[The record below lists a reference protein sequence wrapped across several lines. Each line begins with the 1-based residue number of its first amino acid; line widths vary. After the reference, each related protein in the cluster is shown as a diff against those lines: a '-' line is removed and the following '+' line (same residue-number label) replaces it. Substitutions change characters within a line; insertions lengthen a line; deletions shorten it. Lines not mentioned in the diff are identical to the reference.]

1 MDIEQIYSIENDTLI
16 IKLHINEEIIQ
27 GILSTFIEDDH
38 ESYYSYVSLTI
49 CQRGGKNSRNCN
61 LKNYFLPNEK
71 IYLPINLG
79 TLGSHIFLF

>member
-38 ESYYSYVSLTI
+38 ESYYSYVSLSI
-49 CQRGGKNSRNCN
+49 CQRGGKIQEIVT
-61 LKNYFLPNEK
+61 LK
-71 IYLPINLG
+71 I
-79 TLGSHIFLF
+79 IFYQMKKYICQSISVL